1 MRETNS
7 DGLSYKEILL
17 EDYSGVM
24 KPKGQNA
31 IVPKEGTTARDLEPG
46 GTWCFSVGAYLILS
60 VDLHFLFQRHME
72 GNLATAQLLNL
83 CFKSSLLK
91 GK

>member
-46 GTWCFSVGAYLILS
+46 GT
-60 VDLHFLFQRHME
+60 
-72 GNLATAQLLNL
+72 
-83 CFKSSLLK
+83 
-91 GK
+91 